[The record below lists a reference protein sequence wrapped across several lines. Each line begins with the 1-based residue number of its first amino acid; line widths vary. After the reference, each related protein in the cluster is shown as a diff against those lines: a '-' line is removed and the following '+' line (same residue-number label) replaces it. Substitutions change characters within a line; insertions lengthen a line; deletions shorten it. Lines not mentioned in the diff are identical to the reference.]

1 MFCHLKKKIFKDFFF
16 FFFDNTKAQQNII
29 IWDYLLTVA
38 VPQFNK
44 TQSLCLRMIQNGDRK
59 SFSLVERE
67 LKPVM
72 EAADSVDI
80 SVS

>member
-1 MFCHLKKKIFKDFFF
+1 M
-16 FFFDNTKAQQNII
+16 APES
-29 IWDYLLTVA
+29 LL
-38 VPQFNK
+38 
-44 TQSLCLRMIQNGDRK
+44 
-59 SFSLVERE
+59 SLVERE